1 MTWSDIYLLCF
12 FVGFIFSLV
21 SVLSGHV
28 HLHFHHLGGDVHTG
42 SHGPLHGGHAHGG
55 HAHGGHSHGGD
66 SHGSHSDGKST
77 VSPFN
82 FGTGAAFLAWFGGA
96 GYLTTNY
103 YRTWVGLT
111 LAIAFV
117 SGLAGAS
124 IVFWFLAKVLM
135 GREEHLDPANY
146 EMVGVL
152 GTISGSIREGG
163 TGEILFSQ
171 EGSRR
176 AAAARSEDGNPI
188 PRGVEVVVTRYENGI
203 SFVRRWEE
211 LKAASDAMSSEKKDR
226 EISQ

>member
-1 MTWSDIYLLCF
+1 MTWSDFYLLCF

-21 SVLSGHV
+21 SMLSGHV
-28 HLHFHHLGGDVHTG
+28 HLHFHHGHGGGHVHTG
-42 SHGPLHGGHAHGG
+42 G
-55 HAHGGHSHGGD
+55 
-66 SHGSHSDGKST
+66 HGSHARGGAD

-96 GYLTTNY
+96 GYLATTY
-103 YRTWVGLT
+103 YRTWVGTALI
-111 LAIAFV
+111 IAFI

-152 GTISGSIREGG
+152 GTTSGTIRAGG

-171 EGSRR
+171 EGARR
-176 AAAARSEDGNPI
+176 AAAARSEDGTAI

-203 SFVRRWEE
+203 SYVRRWEE

>member
-1 MTWSDIYLLCF
+1 MTWSDFYLLCF
-12 FVGFIFSLV
+12 FVGFLFSLV
-21 SVLSGHV
+21 SMVSGHV
-28 HLHFHHLGGDVHTG
+28 HLHFHHGGG
-42 SHGPLHGGHAHGG
+42 GHGHGGHAHGG
-55 HAHGGHSHGGD
+55 SE
-66 SHGSHSDGKST
+66 

-96 GYLTTNY
+96 GYLATNY
-103 YRTWVGLT
+103 YRTWVGTALI
-111 LAIAFV
+111 IALI

-135 GREEHLDPANY
+135 GREEQLDPANY

-152 GTISGSIREGG
+152 GTISGSIRKGG

-203 SFVRRWEE
+203 SYVRRWEE
-211 LKAASDAMSSEKKDR
+211 MRAASDAMSNEKKDR
-226 EISQ
+226 ELSQ

>member
-1 MTWSDIYLLCF
+1 MTWSDFYLLCF
-12 FVGFIFSLV
+12 FVGFLFSLV
-21 SVLSGHV
+21 SMVSGHV
-28 HLHFHHLGGDVHTG
+28 HLHFHHGGG
-42 SHGPLHGGHAHGG
+42 GHGHGGHAHGG
-55 HAHGGHSHGGD
+55 SE
-66 SHGSHSDGKST
+66 

-96 GYLTTNY
+96 GYLATNY
-103 YRTWVGLT
+103 YRTWVGTALI
-111 LAIAFV
+111 IALI

-135 GREEHLDPANY
+135 GREEQLDPANY

-152 GTISGSIREGG
+152 GTISGSIRKGG

-203 SFVRRWEE
+203 SYVRRWEE
-211 LKAASDAMSSEKKDR
+211 MRAASDAMSSEKKDR
-226 EISQ
+226 ELSQ

>member
-1 MTWSDIYLLCF
+1 MTWSDFYLLCF

-21 SVLSGHV
+21 SMVSGHV
-28 HLHFHHLGGDVHTG
+28 HLHFHHGA
-42 SHGPLHGGHAHGG
+42 GGHG
-55 HAHGGHSHGGD
+55 HAHGGHSNGG
-66 SHGSHSDGKST
+66 GSE

-96 GYLTTNY
+96 GYLATNY
-103 YRTWVGLT
+103 YRTWVGTALI
-111 LAIAFV
+111 IALI

-135 GREEHLDPANY
+135 GREEQLDPANY

-152 GTISGSIREGG
+152 GTISGSIRKGG

-203 SFVRRWEE
+203 SYVRRWEE
-211 LKAASDAMSSEKKDR
+211 MRAASDAMSSEKKDR
-226 EISQ
+226 ELSQ

>member
-1 MTWSDIYLLCF
+1 MTWSDFYLLCF
-12 FVGFIFSLV
+12 FVGFLFSLV
-21 SVLSGHV
+21 SMVSGHV
-28 HLHFHHLGGDVHTG
+28 HLHFHHGGG
-42 SHGPLHGGHAHGG
+42 GHGHGGHAHGG
-55 HAHGGHSHGGD
+55 SE
-66 SHGSHSDGKST
+66 

-96 GYLTTNY
+96 GYLATNY
-103 YRTWVGLT
+103 YRTWVGTALI
-111 LAIAFV
+111 IALI

-135 GREEHLDPANY
+135 GREEQLDPANY

-152 GTISGSIREGG
+152 GTISGSIRKGG

-176 AAAARSEDGNPI
+176 AASARSEDGNPI

-203 SFVRRWEE
+203 SYVRRWEE
-211 LKAASDAMSSEKKDR
+211 MRAASDAMSNEKKDR
-226 EISQ
+226 ELSQ

>member
-1 MTWSDIYLLCF
+1 MTWSDFYLLCF

-21 SVLSGHV
+21 SMVSGHV
-28 HLHFHHLGGDVHTG
+28 HLHFHHGA
-42 SHGPLHGGHAHGG
+42 GGHG
-55 HAHGGHSHGGD
+55 HAHGGHSSGG
-66 SHGSHSDGKST
+66 GSE

-96 GYLTTNY
+96 GYLATNY
-103 YRTWVGLT
+103 YRTWVGTALI
-111 LAIAFV
+111 IALI

-135 GREEHLDPANY
+135 SREEQLDPANY

-152 GTISGSIREGG
+152 GTISGSIRKGG

-203 SFVRRWEE
+203 SYVRRWEE
-211 LKAASDAMSSEKKDR
+211 MRAASDAMSSEKKDR
-226 EISQ
+226 ELSQ

>member
-1 MTWSDIYLLCF
+1 MTWSDFYLLCF

-21 SVLSGHV
+21 SMVSGHV
-28 HLHFHHLGGDVHTG
+28 HLHFHHGGG
-42 SHGPLHGGHAHGG
+42 GHGHGHGGHAHG
-55 HAHGGHSHGGD
+55 S
-66 SHGSHSDGKST
+66 SE

-96 GYLTTNY
+96 GYLATNY
-103 YRTWVGLT
+103 YRTWVGTALI
-111 LAIAFV
+111 IALI

-135 GREEHLDPANY
+135 GREEQLDPANY

-152 GTISGSIREGG
+152 GTISGSIRKGG

-203 SFVRRWEE
+203 SYVRRWEE
-211 LKAASDAMSSEKKDR
+211 MRAASDAMSSEKKDR
-226 EISQ
+226 ELSQ

>member
-1 MTWSDIYLLCF
+1 MTWSDFYLLCF
-12 FVGFIFSLV
+12 FVGFLFSLV
-21 SVLSGHV
+21 SMVSGHV
-28 HLHFHHLGGDVHTG
+28 HLHFHHGGG
-42 SHGPLHGGHAHGG
+42 GGGHGHGGHAHGG
-55 HAHGGHSHGGD
+55 SE
-66 SHGSHSDGKST
+66 

-96 GYLTTNY
+96 GYLATNY
-103 YRTWVGLT
+103 YRTWVGTALI
-111 LAIAFV
+111 IALI

-135 GREEHLDPANY
+135 GREEQLDPANY

-152 GTISGSIREGG
+152 GTISGSIRKGG

-203 SFVRRWEE
+203 SYVRRWEE
-211 LKAASDAMSSEKKDR
+211 MRAASDAMSSEKKDR
-226 EISQ
+226 ELSQ

>member
-1 MTWSDIYLLCF
+1 MTWSEFYLLCF
-12 FVGFIFSLV
+12 FVGFLFSLV
-21 SVLSGHV
+21 SMVSGHV
-28 HLHFHHLGGDVHTG
+28 HLHFHHGG
-42 SHGPLHGGHAHGG
+42 GGHAHKGG
-55 HAHGGHSHGGD
+55 HRHSNGGGE
-66 SHGSHSDGKST
+66 

-96 GYLTTNY
+96 GYLATAY
-103 YRTWVGLT
+103 YRTWVGTALI
-111 LAIAFV
+111 IALL

-152 GTISGSIREGG
+152 GTTSGSIRKGG

-203 SFVRRWEE
+203 SYVRRWEE

-226 EISQ
+226 DISQ

>member
-1 MTWSDIYLLCF
+1 MTWSDFYLVCF
-12 FVGFIFSLV
+12 FAGFLFSLV
-21 SVLSGHV
+21 SMVSGHV
-28 HLHFHHLGGDVHTG
+28 HFHFHHGGGGHA
-42 SHGPLHGGHAHGG
+42 HAGGHAHGG
-55 HAHGGHSHGGD
+55 HARGASH
-66 SHGSHSDGKST
+66 

-96 GYLTTNY
+96 GYLATTY
-103 YRTWVGLT
+103 YRTWVGWALM
-111 LAIAFV
+111 IALV

-152 GTISGSIREGG
+152 GTISGGIRPGG

-176 AAAARSEDGNPI
+176 AAAARSEDGTPI

-203 SFVRRWEE
+203 SYVRRWEE
-211 LKAASDAMSSEKKDR
+211 LKAASDAMSNEKKDR

>member
-1 MTWSDIYLLCF
+1 MTWSDFYLLCF

-21 SVLSGHV
+21 SMVSGHV
-28 HLHFHHLGGDVHTG
+28 HLHFHHGGG
-42 SHGPLHGGHAHGG
+42 GHGHGHGGHTHGG
-55 HAHGGHSHGGD
+55 SE
-66 SHGSHSDGKST
+66 

-96 GYLTTNY
+96 GYLATNY
-103 YRTWVGLT
+103 YRTWVGTALI
-111 LAIAFV
+111 IALI

-135 GREEHLDPANY
+135 GREEQLDPANY

-152 GTISGSIREGG
+152 GTISGSIRKGG

-203 SFVRRWEE
+203 SYVRRWEE
-211 LKAASDAMSSEKKDR
+211 MRAASDAMSNEKKDR
-226 EISQ
+226 ELSQ

>member
-1 MTWSDIYLLCF
+1 MTWSDFYLLCF

-21 SVLSGHV
+21 SMVSGHV
-28 HLHFHHLGGDVHTG
+28 HLHFHHGGG
-42 SHGPLHGGHAHGG
+42 GHGHGHGGHAHG
-55 HAHGGHSHGGD
+55 S
-66 SHGSHSDGKST
+66 SE

-96 GYLTTNY
+96 GYLATNY
-103 YRTWVGLT
+103 YRTWVGTALI
-111 LAIAFV
+111 IALI

-135 GREEHLDPANY
+135 GREEQLDPANY

-152 GTISGSIREGG
+152 GTISGSIRKGG

-203 SFVRRWEE
+203 SYVRRWEE
-211 LKAASDAMSSEKKDR
+211 MRAASDAMSNEKKDR
-226 EISQ
+226 ELSQ

>member
-1 MTWSDIYLLCF
+1 MTWSDFYLLCF
-12 FVGFIFSLV
+12 FAGFIFSLV
-21 SVLSGHV
+21 SMLSGHV
-28 HLHFHHLGGDVHTG
+28 HLHFHHGVGG
-42 SHGPLHGGHAHGG
+42 HGHIGGHGHAHGK
-55 HAHGGHSHGGD
+55 
-66 SHGSHSDGKST
+66 GS

-96 GYLTTNY
+96 GYLATNY
-103 YRTWVGLT
+103 YRTWFGVALGVAL
-111 LAIAFV
+111 L

-152 GTISGSIREGG
+152 GTISGSIRPGG

-176 AAAARSEDGNPI
+176 AAAARSEDGHPI

-203 SFVRRWEE
+203 SYVRRWED
-211 LKAASDAMSSEKKDR
+211 LKAASDAISSEKKDR

>member
-1 MTWSDIYLLCF
+1 MTWSDFYLLCF
-12 FVGFIFSLV
+12 FVGFLFSLV
-21 SVLSGHV
+21 SMVSGHV
-28 HLHFHHLGGDVHTG
+28 HLHFHHGGG
-42 SHGPLHGGHAHGG
+42 GGGHGHGGHAHGG
-55 HAHGGHSHGGD
+55 SE
-66 SHGSHSDGKST
+66 

-96 GYLTTNY
+96 GYLATNY
-103 YRTWVGLT
+103 YRTWVGTALI
-111 LAIAFV
+111 IALI

-135 GREEHLDPANY
+135 GREEDLDPANY

-152 GTISGSIREGG
+152 GTISGSIRKGG

-203 SFVRRWEE
+203 SYVRRWEE
-211 LKAASDAMSSEKKDR
+211 MRAASDAMSSEKKDR
-226 EISQ
+226 ELSQ

>member
-1 MTWSDIYLLCF
+1 MTWSDFYLLCF

-21 SVLSGHV
+21 SMVSGHV
-28 HLHFHHLGGDVHTG
+28 HLHFHHGA
-42 SHGPLHGGHAHGG
+42 GGHG
-55 HAHGGHSHGGD
+55 HAHGGHSSGG
-66 SHGSHSDGKST
+66 GSE

-96 GYLTTNY
+96 GYLAMNY
-103 YRTWVGLT
+103 YRTWVGTALI
-111 LAIAFV
+111 IALI

-135 GREEHLDPANY
+135 GREEQLDPANY

-152 GTISGSIREGG
+152 GTISGSIRKGG

-203 SFVRRWEE
+203 SYVRRWEE
-211 LKAASDAMSSEKKDR
+211 MRAASDAMSSEKKDR
-226 EISQ
+226 ELSQ

>member
-1 MTWSDIYLLCF
+1 MTWSDFYLLCF
-12 FVGFIFSLV
+12 FVGFLFSLV
-21 SVLSGHV
+21 SMVSGHV
-28 HLHFHHLGGDVHTG
+28 HLHFHHGGG
-42 SHGPLHGGHAHGG
+42 GGGHGHGGHAHGG
-55 HAHGGHSHGGD
+55 SE
-66 SHGSHSDGKST
+66 

-96 GYLTTNY
+96 GYLATNY
-103 YRTWVGLT
+103 YRTWVGTALI
-111 LAIAFV
+111 IALI

-135 GREEHLDPANY
+135 GREEQLDPANY

-152 GTISGSIREGG
+152 GTISGSIRKGG

-203 SFVRRWEE
+203 SYVRRWEE
-211 LKAASDAMSSEKKDR
+211 MRAASDAMSNEKKDR
-226 EISQ
+226 ELSQ